1 MVSRFA
7 PPLLLMAVIFFLSAQ
22 PTLPAGQPREYMM
35 DVNSW
40 TYAIMAKEMV
50 REGKIEA
57 PGPTTPAT
65 FDVSDERN
73 YLYAVVDKTT
83 QGANDGDASWVGVA
97 LGVRLTSGE
106 TVYLSNH
113 GVPLGSIQRDGPAA
127 TAIELP
133 AGTTVDEIAE
143 VTAYRT
149 VVGPDSGA
157 PVHVTRLGRGFLLD
171 RRYRPGP
178 GVLHW
183 TGDVELTAAA
193 PSAVL
198 WHR

>member
-1 MVSRFA
+1 
-7 PPLLLMAVIFFLSAQ
+7 
-22 PTLPAGQPREYMM
+22 
-35 DVNSW
+35 
-40 TYAIMAKEMV
+40 
-50 REGKIEA
+50 
-57 PGPTTPAT
+57 
-65 FDVSDERN
+65 
-73 YLYAVVDKTT
+73 VVDKTT
-83 QGANDGDASWVGVA
+83 QGANDGDDSWIGVA

-113 GVPLGSIQRDGPAA
+113 GVPLGSIQRDDPAA

-133 AGTTVDEIAE
+133 PGATVDEIAE

-149 VVGPDSGA
+149 VVGTDSGA
-157 PVHVTRLGRGFLLD
+157 PVHVTHLGRGFLLD

-178 GVLHW
+178 GVLDW